1 MRDTRKI
8 IKFYK
13 KSYDEDL
20 KRGYLYIIIILKYKY
35 IERWIGLSNKEKI
48 KCPICGEE
56 MEEHDYAYDN
66 NIYGKK
72 YYKCKVCGHKMNTM
86 D

>member
-1 MRDTRKI
+1 MI
-8 IKFYK
+8 
-13 KSYDEDL
+13 
-20 KRGYLYIIIILKYKY
+20 
-35 IERWIGLSNKEKI
+35 NKEKV

-66 NIYGKK
+66 KIYGKK